1 MSLMKNVCLVPLM
14 KMMAW
19 WKNRFSTPKK
29 NHDIDEDHKINIGDY
44 QYKTK
49 LTIIDKNQP
58 KSTEINQNQPKK
70 GSKSSKINLDSIQ
83 IQESYILPHMLIPP

>member
-1 MSLMKNVCLVPLM
+1 MTNVCLIPLM

-19 WKNRFSTPKK
+19 WKNKSSTPKK

-83 IQESYILPHMLIPP
+83 IQE